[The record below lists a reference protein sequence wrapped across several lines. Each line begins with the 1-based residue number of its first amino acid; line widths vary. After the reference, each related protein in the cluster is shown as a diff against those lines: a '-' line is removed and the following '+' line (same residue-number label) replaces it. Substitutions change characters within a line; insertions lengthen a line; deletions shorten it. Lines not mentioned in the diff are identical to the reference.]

1 MHVLMIIDEERLAH
15 EGPML
20 DRIGAGL
27 IDEGIEVSRIV
38 PDDLSAE
45 QAEQIVSDVAF
56 TAQIETPMAVPLW
69 MRRVRAQRLATELG
83 SATPDVIQ
91 VVGQGAWKVGFDLAR
106 EIERP
111 LAIDVWS
118 MELARRAPR
127 GRSAARVGA
136 SPMRKTPEM

>member
-45 QAEQIVSDVAF
+45 QVEQIVSDVAF

-69 MRRVRAQRLATELG
+69 MRGVRAQRLATELG
-83 SATPDVIQ
+83 SATPDVIH

-111 LAIDVWS
+111 VAIGMWS
-118 MELARRAPR
+118 MGLARGGPR
-127 GRSAARVGA
+127 GGWAAGRGVCRGA
-136 SPMRKTPEM
+136 E